1 MRRRGLYASHV
12 SYICIELHDGA
23 SMALWLAIAA
33 SPTAQISSPCG
44 RCQLCRPGTLSSSC
58 QALLPLSYMG
68 VLRVGCR
75 VFFCLRSSALY
86 GSYFASCF
94 VEHTWHFAWPA
105 VIAVLHHTLLPVAIV
120 SFASQVGLLVTPLSN
135 GHQPGISMVGTLSVL
150 AHSLEHMMTK
160 SEHCSKTC
168 LSISF

>member
-1 MRRRGLYASHV
+1 
-12 SYICIELHDGA
+12 
-23 SMALWLAIAA
+23 
-33 SPTAQISSPCG
+33 
-44 RCQLCRPGTLSSSC
+44 
-58 QALLPLSYMG
+58 
-68 VLRVGCR
+68 
-75 VFFCLRSSALY
+75 
-86 GSYFASCF
+86 

-160 SEHCSKTC
+160 SEHCSKMC